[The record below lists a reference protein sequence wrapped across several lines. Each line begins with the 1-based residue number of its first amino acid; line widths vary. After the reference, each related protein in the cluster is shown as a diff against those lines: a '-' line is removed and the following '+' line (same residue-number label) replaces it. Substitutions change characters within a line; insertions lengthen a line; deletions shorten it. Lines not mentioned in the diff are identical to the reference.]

1 MPKVTVK
8 FKKDKAASE
17 FAANF
22 SILDDGAKVTV
33 KGKEATVVS
42 SNPRTVSVVKQL
54 SKDVV
59 EDIRYGEIADAML
72 SAIRES
78 ISGSRVSI
86 RLLDGETQSM
96 TPAQGEALARA
107 YDRLSESNQSA
118 FLILASEGREAFTH
132 AIGFARKNEENE

>member
-1 MPKVTVK
+1 MPKVTVR
-8 FKKDKAASE
+8 FKKDKAAEE

-54 SKDVV
+54 SKDVL
-59 EDIRYGEIADAML
+59 EDIRHAEIADGIL

-78 ISGSRVSI
+78 LSGKRTSV
-86 RLLDGETQSM
+86 RLLDGETQSI
-96 TPAQGEALARA
+96 TPSQGQALARA

-118 FLILASEGREAFTH
+118 FLILIAEGREAFTH
-132 AIGFARKNEENE
+132 AVGFAKKNEENE

>member
-1 MPKVTVK
+1 MPKVTVR
-8 FKKDKAASE
+8 FKKDKTAKE

-22 SILDDGAKVTV
+22 SILDDGAKVTI

-54 SKDVV
+54 SKDVI
-59 EDIRYGEIADAML
+59 EDIRHAEIADGIL

-78 ISGSRVSI
+78 LSGKRTSV
-86 RLLDGETQSM
+86 RLLDGETQSI
-96 TPAQGEALARA
+96 TPSQGQALARA

-118 FLILASEGREAFTH
+118 FLILIAEGREAFTH
-132 AIGFARKNEENE
+132 AVGFARNNEENE

>member
-1 MPKVTVK
+1 MPKVTVR
-8 FKKDKAASE
+8 FKKDKAAEE

-54 SKDVV
+54 SKDVL
-59 EDIRYGEIADAML
+59 EDIRHAEIADGIL

-78 ISGSRVSI
+78 LSGKRTSV
-86 RLLDGETQSM
+86 RLLDGETQSI
-96 TPAQGEALARA
+96 TPSQGQALARA

-118 FLILASEGREAFTH
+118 FLILIAEGRGAFTH
-132 AIGFARKNEENE
+132 AVGFAKKNEENE